1 MTLSRH
7 RPHSQALLSEP
18 DPGRWGAHTD
28 TAFRYRMESVHLT
41 RSLAGVVLSSF
52 VLAAALFAT
61 PAAAAPPAVHLGQA
75 GSESTTAYATAA
87 GGCECTVAQFGDAGP
102 AADSYTIPYDGVIT
116 ASAFYLGQTIEAG
129 NTVQVQ
135 TAHPTG
141 ATTGTVAGEGTAHG
155 LLGLTPSAVH
165 AFAERVP
172 ARAGDV
178 LAARFHSSYYIQTT
192 PYFFKTAA
200 PSDLAAV
207 AGPTAA
213 GGSFTTSGSP
223 TAERR
228 LNLEAVL
235 EPDEDHDGYG
245 DTSQDLCPG
254 SPTATEACS
263 GSLYGSD
270 LQGERS
276 ASPPACGSGGCM
288 EVQTTIGGASTAAP
302 SGGVVV
308 RWRVL
313 NAESGPYTLRVVSF
327 LPGSSGGVYRTYRV
341 LHSSAT
347 ESVTAPAGPLF
358 SKISSFQTR
367 LPIPAGAYL
376 GLGKPS
382 LHNFGFQASGGS
394 ATYSEVGNVG
404 DGLAA
409 SGETHDG
416 TFLYDADVEP
426 DVDGDGYGDVTQDSC
441 PTSAAIHEGPCPVG
455 MIPGGEGTSTPVG
468 TGQTPI
474 TSTPADPARPVKIG
488 SLAVKPKSFHAQPLG
503 RVRAGG
509 SWGTEVKFSLSSAA
523 TVTFVIEARHGR
535 RFHVVTR
542 LSAESAA
549 GRNSVH
555 LSGRYRHSGKVT
567 DLAPGTY
574 RLTAGAKSGAGTG
587 PVRRTSF
594 TVLPPARGAPERR
607 PAPG

>member
-7 RPHSQALLSEP
+7 KDRRLI
-18 DPGRWGAHTD
+18 
-28 TAFRYRMESVHLT
+28 
-41 RSLAGVVLSSF
+41 RSLAGGVLLWS
-52 VLAAALFAT
+52 VLATALL
-61 PAAAAPPAVHLGQA
+61 AAPAGAAPLPVHLGQV

-87 GGCECTVAQFGDAGP
+87 GGCDCTVAQFGDAGP
-102 AADSYTIPYDGVIT
+102 VANSYTIPYNGVIT
-116 ASAFYLGQTIEAG
+116 AGAFYLGAELEAG

-135 TAHPTG
+135 TAHKTG
-141 ATTGTVAGEGTAHG
+141 ATTGTVVSEGTAHG

-165 AFAERVP
+165 AFVERVP
-172 ARAGDV
+172 ARSGDV

-192 PYFFKTAA
+192 PFFFKTAA
-200 PSDLAAV
+200 ASDLAAV

-223 TAERR
+223 AAERR

-245 DTSQDLCPG
+245 DASQDLCPG
-254 SPTATEACS
+254 SPIATGACS

-276 ASPPACGSGGCM
+276 VAPPACGAGGCM
-288 EVQTTIGGASTAAP
+288 EVQTAIGGASTAAP
-302 SGGVVV
+302 SDGVVV

-358 SKISSFQTR
+358 SKISTFQTR
-367 LPIPAGAYL
+367 LPIPVGAYL

-382 LHNFGFQASGGS
+382 GRNFGFQASGGS
-394 ATYSEVGNVG
+394 ATYSEVDNVG

-409 SGETHDG
+409 SGETHNG
-416 TFLYDADVEP
+416 TFLYDADIEP
-426 DVDGDGYGDVTQDSC
+426 DVDGDGYGDITQDSC
-441 PTSAAIHEGPCPVG
+441 PTSAAVHEGPCPAVTA
-455 MIPGGEGTSTPVG
+455 PGGEATSPPTGNGQAPAG
-468 TGQTPI
+468 TGQQAPTTPA
-474 TSTPADPARPVKIG
+474 PADPAPPVKIG

-503 RVRAGG
+503 RVGARGD
-509 SWGTEVKFSLSSAA
+509 WGTEVRFSLSAAA
-523 TVTFVIEARHGR
+523 TVTFAIEARHGR

-542 LSAESAA
+542 LSTAAAA
-549 GRNSVH
+549 GRDSIR
-555 LSGRYRHSGKVT
+555 LSGRYRHAGKVT

-574 RLTAGAKSGAGTG
+574 RLTAIAKSGAGTG
-587 PVRRTSF
+587 PLKRTTF
-594 TVLPPARGAPERR
+594 TVLPPA
-607 PAPG
+607 

>member
-1 MTLSRH
+1 M
-7 RPHSQALLSEP
+7 
-18 DPGRWGAHTD
+18 
-28 TAFRYRMESVHLT
+28 
-41 RSLAGVVLSSF
+41 LSSF
-52 VLAAALFAT
+52 ALAAALFGT
-61 PAAAAPPAVHLGQA
+61 PAAAAPLPVHLGQV

-87 GGCECTVAQFGDAGP
+87 GGCDCTVAQFGNAGP
-102 AADSYTIPYDGVIT
+102 AANSYAIPYDGVIT

-141 ATTGTVAGEGTAHG
+141 ATTGTVTSEGTAHG

-192 PYFFKTAA
+192 PYFFNTAA

-213 GGSFTTSGSP
+213 GGSFTTIGSP
-223 TAERR
+223 AAERR

-245 DTSQDLCPG
+245 DASQDLCPG
-254 SPTATEACS
+254 SPIATGACA

-276 ASPPACGSGGCM
+276 LAPLACGGGGCM
-288 EVQTTIGGASTAAP
+288 EVQTAIGGASTAAP

-313 NAESGPYTLRVVSF
+313 NGEPGPYTLRVVSF
-327 LPGSSGGVYRTYRV
+327 LPESSGGMYRTYRV

-358 SKISSFQTR
+358 SKISSFPTR

-394 ATYSEVGNVG
+394 ATYSQVANVG

-409 SGETHDG
+409 SGETHNG
-416 TFLYDADVEP
+416 TFLYDADIEP

-441 PTSAAIHEGPCPVG
+441 PTSAAIHEGPCPVEVA
-455 MIPGGEGTSTPVG
+455 PGGGVTPTPVG
-468 TGQTPI
+468 TDEA
-474 TSTPADPARPVKIG
+474 PAGGGARPIASMPPGPASVPRIE
-488 SLAVKPKSFHAQPLG
+488 SLAVKPKSFHAKPLG
-503 RVRAGG
+503 TVPARGR
-509 SWGTEVKFSLSSAA
+509 WGTQVKLSLSSAA
-523 TVTFVIEARHGR
+523 TVTLLIEARHGG
-535 RFHVVTR
+535 RFHAVTR

-549 GRNSVH
+549 GRNSIR
-555 LSGRYRHSGKVT
+555 LSGQYRHAGKVT

-574 RLTAGAKSGAGTG
+574 RITAAAKSAAGTG
-587 PVRRTSF
+587 KVRRTTF
-594 TVLPPARGAPERR
+594 TVLPDP
-607 PAPG
+607 

>member
-1 MTLSRH
+1 
-7 RPHSQALLSEP
+7 
-18 DPGRWGAHTD
+18 
-28 TAFRYRMESVHLT
+28 
-41 RSLAGVVLSSF
+41 VLSSF
-52 VLAAALFAT
+52 ALVSALFAT
-61 PAAAAPPAVHLGQA
+61 LAGAAPLPVHLGQV
-75 GSESTTAYATAA
+75 GSASTTAYATSA

-102 AADSYTIPYDGVIT
+102 ATNSYTIPYDGVIT
-116 ASAFYLGQTIEAG
+116 AGAFYLGQTIEAG

-141 ATTGTVAGEGTAHG
+141 ATTGTVASEGTAHP

-178 LAARFHSSYYIQTT
+178 LAARFQSSYYIQTT
-192 PYFFKTAA
+192 PFFFKTAA

-207 AGPTAA
+207 AGATAA
-213 GGSFTTSGSP
+213 GGNFTTTGSP
-223 TAERR
+223 AAERR

-245 DTSQDLCPG
+245 DASQDLCPG
-254 SPTATEACS
+254 SPIATGACS

-276 ASPPACGSGGCM
+276 VAPPTCASGGCM
-288 EVQTTIGGASTAAP
+288 EVQTAIGGTSTAAP
-302 SGGVVV
+302 SDGVVV

-313 NAESGPYTLRVVSF
+313 NAEPGPYTLRVVSF

-347 ESVTAPAGPLF
+347 ETVTAAAGPLF

-376 GLGKPS
+376 GLGKAPGRD
-382 LHNFGFQASGGS
+382 FGFQAGGGS
-394 ATYSEVGNVG
+394 ATYSQVDNVS

-409 SGETHDG
+409 SGETHNG
-416 TFLYDADVEP
+416 TFLYDADIEP

-441 PTSAAIHEGPCPVG
+441 PSSASIHEGPCPVEVVA
-455 MIPGGEGTSTPVG
+455 GGEATPAPVGIGGTPTG
-468 TGQTPI
+468 TGQGPNA
-474 TSTPADPARPVKIG
+474 SMPAGAARSARIE
-488 SLAVKPKSFHAQPLG
+488 SLAVEPRSFHVRPLG
-503 RVRAGG
+503 TVTARGR
-509 SWGTEVKFSLSSAA
+509 WGTEVKLSLSSAA
-523 TVTFVIEARHGR
+523 TVTLLIEARHGR

-542 LSAESAA
+542 LSKGSAA
-549 GRNSVH
+549 GRSSIR
-555 LSGRYRHSGKVT
+555 LSGRYRHAGKVI

-574 RLTAGAKSGAGTG
+574 RLTAGAESAAGTG
-587 PVRRTSF
+587 PVRRTTF
-594 TVLPPARGAPERR
+594 TVLPPR
-607 PAPG
+607 

>member
-1 MTLSRH
+1 MRRIRALS
-7 RPHSQALLSEP
+7 A
-18 DPGRWGAHTD
+18 
-28 TAFRYRMESVHLT
+28 
-41 RSLAGVVLSSF
+41 VVLSSF
-52 VLAAALFAT
+52 ALGAVLFAT
-61 PAAAAPPAVHLGQA
+61 PAAAAPLPVHLGQV

-87 GGCECTVAQFGDAGP
+87 GGCDCTVAQFGDAGP
-102 AADSYTIPYDGVIT
+102 STNSYAIPYDGVIT
-116 ASAFYLGQTIEAG
+116 ASAFYLGGELEAG

-135 TAHPTG
+135 TAHKTG
-141 ATTGTVAGEGTAHG
+141 ATTGTVASEGAAHG
-155 LLGLTPSAVH
+155 LLGLTPSTVH

-213 GGSFTTSGSP
+213 GANFTTSGSP
-223 TAERR
+223 AAERR

-245 DTSQDLCPG
+245 DASQDLCPG
-254 SPTATEACS
+254 SPIATGACS

-276 ASPPACGSGGCM
+276 VAPLACGGGGCM
-288 EVQTTIGGASTAAP
+288 EVQTAIGGASTAAP
-302 SGGVVV
+302 SDGVVV

-313 NAESGPYTLRVVSF
+313 NAESGPFTLRVVSF
-327 LPGSSGGVYRTYRV
+327 LPESSGGVYRTYRV
-341 LHSSAT
+341 LRSSAT

-358 SKISSFQTR
+358 SKISSFPTR

-382 LHNFGFQASGGS
+382 GRNLGFQASGGS
-394 ATYSEVGNVG
+394 ATYSQVDNVG

-409 SGETHDG
+409 SGETHNG
-416 TFLYDADVEP
+416 TFLYDADIEP

-441 PTSAAIHEGPCPVG
+441 PSSALIHEGPCPVEVV
-455 MIPGGEGTSTPVG
+455 PGGEGTPTPVG
-468 TGQTPI
+468 IGQAPTGTGQGPI
-474 TSTPADPARPVKIG
+474 AATPAGPAAFARIE
-488 SLAVKPKSFHAQPLG
+488 SLAVKPRSFHARPRGTVAAG
-503 RVRAGG
+503 R
-509 SWGTEVKFSLSSAA
+509 WGTEVKLSLSSAA
-523 TVTFVIEARHGR
+523 TVTLLIEARHGR

-542 LSAESAA
+542 MSTGSAA
-549 GRNSVH
+549 GRASIP
-555 LSGRYRHSGKVT
+555 LSGQFRRAGKVT

-574 RLTAGAKSGAGTG
+574 RLTAGAKSAAGSG
-587 PVRRTSF
+587 PVRRTTF
-594 TVLPPARGAPERR
+594 TVLPPT
-607 PAPG
+607 

>member
-1 MTLSRH
+1 MGGV
-7 RPHSQALLSEP
+7 RPI
-18 DPGRWGAHTD
+18 
-28 TAFRYRMESVHLT
+28 
-41 RSLAGVVLSSF
+41 RSPARVVLLSF

-61 PAAAAPPAVHLGQA
+61 PAAAAPLPVHLGQA
-75 GSESTTAYATAA
+75 GSESTTAFASGA
-87 GGCECTVAQFGDAGP
+87 GGCDCTVAQFGDAGP
-102 AADSYTIPYDGVIT
+102 VANSYTIPYDGVIT
-116 ASAFYLGQTIEAG
+116 ASAFYLGAELEAG
-129 NTVQVQ
+129 NTAQVQ
-135 TAHPTG
+135 TAHKTG
-141 ATTGTVAGEGTAHG
+141 ASTGTVVSEGTAHG

-165 AFAERVP
+165 AFVERVP
-172 ARAGDV
+172 ARSGDV

-200 PSDLAAV
+200 PGDLAGV

-223 TAERR
+223 AAERR

-245 DTSQDLCPG
+245 DASQDLCPG
-254 SPTATEACS
+254 SPIATGACS
-263 GSLYGSD
+263 GTLYGSD

-276 ASPPACGSGGCM
+276 VSPGACASGGCM
-288 EVQTTIGGASTAAP
+288 EVQTAIGGTSTAAP
-302 SGGVVV
+302 SDGVVV

-347 ESVTAPAGPLF
+347 ENVTAPAGPLF

-382 LHNFGFQASGGS
+382 GRNFGFQASGGS
-394 ATYSEVGNVG
+394 ATYSEVDNVG

-409 SGETHDG
+409 SGETHNG

-426 DVDGDGYGDVTQDSC
+426 DVDGDGYGDVSQDSC
-441 PTSAAIHEGPCPVG
+441 PTSAAIHEGPCPVVTV
-455 MIPGGEGTSTPVG
+455 PGGEATSTPTG
-468 TGQTPI
+468 TGQRAPT
-474 TSTPADPARPVKIG
+474 TSTPADPARLVKIG

-509 SWGTEVKFSLSSAA
+509 SWGTEVRFSLSSAA
-523 TVTFVIEARHGR
+523 TVTFAIEARHGR
-535 RFHVVTR
+535 RFNVVTR
-542 LSAESAA
+542 LSTEAAA
-549 GRNSVH
+549 GRNSIR
-555 LSGRYRHSGKVT
+555 LSGRYRHAGKVT

-574 RLTAGAKSGAGTG
+574 RLTARAKSDAGTG
-587 PVRRTSF
+587 PLKRTTF
-594 TVLPPARGAPERR
+594 TVLPPA
-607 PAPG
+607 

>member
-1 MTLSRH
+1 VEALSP
-7 RPHSQALLSEP
+7 RPRPREP
-18 DPGRWGAHTD
+18 PLYLR
-28 TAFRYRMESVHLT
+28 LT
-41 RSLAGVVLSSF
+41 GVVLSAF
-52 VLAAALFAT
+52 ALAGALFAT
-61 PAAAAPPAVHLGQA
+61 PAAAAPLPVHLGQV

-87 GGCECTVAQFGDAGP
+87 GGCDCTVAQFGDAGP
-102 AADSYTIPYDGVIT
+102 ATNSYAIPYGGVIT

-129 NTVQVQ
+129 NTVQLQ

-141 ATTGTVAGEGTAHG
+141 ATTGTVTSEGTAHG

-165 AFAERVP
+165 AFTERVP

-192 PYFFKTAA
+192 PYFFKTAT
-200 PSDLAAV
+200 PSDQATV

-213 GGSFTTSGSP
+213 GGSFTASGSP
-223 TAERR
+223 TADRR

-245 DTSQDLCPG
+245 DASQDLCPD
-254 SPTATEACS
+254 SPIATGACS

-276 ASPPACGSGGCM
+276 LAPPTCASGGCM
-288 EVQTTIGGASTAAP
+288 EVQTAIGGTSTAAP
-302 SGGVVV
+302 SDGVVV

-313 NAESGPYTLRVVSF
+313 NGESGPYTLRVLSF

-376 GLGKPS
+376 GLAKPS
-382 LHNFGFQASGGS
+382 GRDFGFQASGGS
-394 ATYSEVGNVG
+394 ATYSQVENVG

-409 SGETHDG
+409 SGETHNG
-416 TFLYDADVEP
+416 TFLYDADIEP

-441 PTSAAIHEGPCPVG
+441 PSSASIHEGRCPVEVV
-455 MIPGGEGTSTPVG
+455 PGGEGTPTPAG
-468 TGQTPI
+468 TGQAPTGAGPGPI
-474 TSTPADPARPVKIG
+474 ASTPADPARFARIE
-488 SLAVKPKSFHAQPLG
+488 SLAVKPRSFRAKPLG
-503 RVRAGG
+503 TVPARGR
-509 SWGTEVKFSLSSAA
+509 WGTQVKLSLSSAA
-523 TVTFVIEARHGR
+523 TVTLLIEARHGR
-535 RFHVVTR
+535 RFHVVTH
-542 LSAESAA
+542 LSTESAA
-549 GRNSVH
+549 GRNSIR
-555 LSGRYRHSGKVT
+555 LTGQYRHAGKVT

-574 RLTAGAKSGAGTG
+574 RLTADAESAADTG
-587 PVRRTSF
+587 PIRRTTF
-594 TVLPPARGAPERR
+594 TVLPPA
-607 PAPG
+607 

>member
-1 MTLSRH
+1 MLCRVEDPLPRSRP
-7 RPHSQALLSEP
+7 REP
-18 DPGRWGAHTD
+18 VA
-28 TAFRYRMESVHLT
+28 AFRFRIERVRLT
-41 RSLAGVVLSSF
+41 RSLAAVVLSSF
-52 VLAAALFAT
+52 ALGAVLFAT
-61 PAAAAPPAVHLGQA
+61 PAAAAPLPVHLGQV

-102 AADSYTIPYDGVIT
+102 AANTYAIPYDGVIT
-116 ASAFYLGQTIEAG
+116 ASAFYLGQAIEAG

-135 TAHPTG
+135 TAHQTG
-141 ATTGTVAGEGTAHG
+141 ATTGTIASEGTAHG

-192 PYFFKTAA
+192 PFFFKTAA
-200 PSDLAAV
+200 SSDLAAM

-223 TAERR
+223 QPERR

-245 DTSQDLCPG
+245 DVSQDLCPG
-254 SPTATEACS
+254 SPIATGACS

-276 ASPPACGSGGCM
+276 VAPLACGGGGCM
-288 EVQTTIGGASTAAP
+288 EVQTTIGGTSTAAP
-302 SGGVVV
+302 SDGVVV

-313 NAESGPYTLRVVSF
+313 NAEAGPYTLRVVSF

-358 SKISSFQTR
+358 SKISSFPTR

-382 LHNFGFQASGGS
+382 GRNFGFQASGGS
-394 ATYSEVGNVG
+394 ATYSQVDNVG

-409 SGETHDG
+409 SGETHNG
-416 TFLYDADVEP
+416 TFLYDADIEP
-426 DVDGDGYGDVTQDSC
+426 DVDGDGYGDITQDSC
-441 PTSAAIHEGPCPVG
+441 PSSALVHEGPCPVQAS
-455 MIPGGEGTSTPVG
+455 PGGEGT
-468 TGQTPI
+468 QTPEASGPAPTGAGQGPI
-474 TSTPADPARPVKIG
+474 ASTPAGPARLARIE
-488 SLAVKPKSFHAQPLG
+488 SLAVKPRSFHARPLG
-503 RVRAGG
+503 TGTARGR
-509 SWGTEVKFSLSSAA
+509 WGTEVKLSLSSAA
-523 TVTFVIEARHGR
+523 TVTLLVEARHGR

-542 LSAESAA
+542 QSTETAA
-549 GRNSVH
+549 GRDSVR
-555 LSGRYRHSGKVT
+555 LSGQYRHAGKVT

-574 RLTAGAKSGAGTG
+574 RLTASAKNAAGTG
-587 PVRRTSF
+587 PVRRTTF
-594 TVLPPARGAPERR
+594 TVLPPR
-607 PAPG
+607 

>member
-1 MTLSRH
+1 MTLSYQKDQR
-7 RPHSQALLSEP
+7 LI
-18 DPGRWGAHTD
+18 G
-28 TAFRYRMESVHLT
+28 
-41 RSLAGVVLSSF
+41 SLAGAVLLPF
-52 VLAAALFAT
+52 LLAAALFAT
-61 PAAAAPPAVHLGQA
+61 PAAAAPLPVHLGQA

-87 GGCECTVAQFGDAGP
+87 GGCDCTVAQFGDAGP
-102 AADSYTIPYDGVIT
+102 VANSYTIPYDGVIT

-141 ATTGTVAGEGTAHG
+141 ATTGTVTGEGTAHG

-223 TAERR
+223 AAERR
-228 LNLEAVL
+228 LNLEAVP

-245 DTSQDLCPG
+245 DASQDLCPG
-254 SPTATEACS
+254 SPIATGACS

-276 ASPPACGSGGCM
+276 VPPGACLAGGCM
-288 EVQTTIGGASTAAP
+288 EVQTAIAGASTAAP
-302 SGGVVV
+302 SDGVVV

-341 LHSSAT
+341 LNSSAT
-347 ESVTAPAGPLF
+347 ENVTAPAGPLF

-382 LHNFGFQASGGS
+382 GSNFGFQASGGS
-394 ATYSEVGNVG
+394 ATYSQVSNVG

-409 SGETHDG
+409 SGETHNG

-441 PTSAAIHEGPCPVG
+441 PTSATVHEGPCPVVTV
-455 MIPGGEGTSTPVG
+455 PGGEATSRPTG
-468 TGQTPI
+468 TGQQAPT
-474 TSTPADPARPVKIG
+474 TSTPADPAPLVKIG

-503 RVRAGG
+503 RVGAGG
-509 SWGTEVKFSLSSAA
+509 NWGTKVKFSLSAAA
-523 TVTFVIEARHGR
+523 TVTLTIETRHGR
-535 RFHVVTR
+535 RFAVVTR
-542 LSAESAA
+542 LSKEAAA
-549 GRNSVH
+549 GRNSIR
-555 LSGRYRHSGKVT
+555 LSGRYRHAGKVT
-567 DLAPGTY
+567 DLAPGAY
-574 RLTAGAKSGAGTG
+574 RLTAVAKSGAGTG
-587 PVRRTSF
+587 PLKRTNF
-594 TVLPPARGAPERR
+594 TVLPPA
-607 PAPG
+607 

>member
-1 MTLSRH
+1 
-7 RPHSQALLSEP
+7 
-18 DPGRWGAHTD
+18 
-28 TAFRYRMESVHLT
+28 
-41 RSLAGVVLSSF
+41 VLSSF
-52 VLAAALFAT
+52 VIVIALFAM
-61 PAAAAPPAVHLGQA
+61 PAAAAPLPVHLGQV
-75 GSESTTAYATAA
+75 GSESTTAYATSA
-87 GGCECTVAQFGDAGP
+87 GGCDCTVAQFGDAGP
-102 AADSYTIPYDGVIT
+102 AAKSYAIPYDGVIT

-129 NTVQVQ
+129 DTVRVQ

-141 ATTGTVAGEGTAHG
+141 ATTGTVASEGTAHA

-200 PSDLAAV
+200 TGDLAAV

-223 TAERR
+223 IAERR

-245 DTSQDLCPG
+245 DASQDLCPG
-254 SPTATEACS
+254 SPITTGACS

-276 ASPPACGSGGCM
+276 VAPPGCACM
-288 EVQTTIGGASTAAP
+288 EVQTAIGGVSTAAP
-302 SGGVVV
+302 SDGVVV

-327 LPGSSGGVYRTYRV
+327 LPGSSGGMYRAYRV

-347 ESVTAPAGPLF
+347 ENVTAPAGPLF
-358 SKISSFQTR
+358 SKISSFPTR

-376 GLGKPS
+376 GLGGRT
-382 LHNFGFQASGGS
+382 FGFQASGGG
-394 ATYSEVGNVG
+394 ATYSQVENLG
-404 DGLAA
+404 DGLATV
-409 SGETHDG
+409 GETHSG
-416 TFLYDADVEP
+416 TFLYDADIEP

-441 PTSAAIHEGPCPVG
+441 PTSAAVHEGPCPVVSSA
-455 MIPGGEGTSTPVG
+455 GEEATPTPVG
-468 TGQTPI
+468 TGQAQAGTGQAPI
-474 TSTPADPARPVKIG
+474 ASTPADPAQSVRIE
-488 SLAVKPKSFHAQPLG
+488 SLAVKPRSFRVRPLG
-503 RVRAGG
+503 PVTAGG
-509 SWGTEVKFSLSSAA
+509 HFGSEVKLSLSSAA
-523 TVTFVIEARHGR
+523 TVTLAIEARHGR

-542 LSAESAA
+542 LSTEAAA
-549 GRNSVH
+549 GRDSVP
-555 LSGRYRHSGKVT
+555 LSGRYHHAGKVA
-567 DLAPGTY
+567 DLAPGAY
-574 RLTAGAKSGAGTG
+574 RLTAGAKSALGTG
-587 PVRRTSF
+587 PVKRTTF
-594 TVLPPARGAPERR
+594 TVLPPA
-607 PAPG
+607 